1 MELRF
6 INGKL
11 LCQPLKVLFIH
22 LNLQPAFGASL
33 KLLTEQRYIK
43 RNAFEDIF
51 RSYLG

>member
-11 LCQPLKVLFIH
+11 LRQPLKVLFIH

-33 KLLTEQRYIK
+33 KLLTERYIK